1 MTDQTAWLKNELE
14 RVKKALDLKNE
25 ETQLLYLENKKLIEV
40 EQSHQKLVGELY
52 RKIDDL
58 TKESKEML
66 NYP

>member
-14 RVKKALDLKNE
+14 KVRKELDLKNE
-25 ETQLLYLENKKLIEV
+25 ETQLVYLENKRLIEV

>member
-40 EQSHQKLVGELY
+40 EQSHKKLVGELY

>member
-1 MTDQTAWLKNELE
+1 MTDQTTWLKNELE

>member
-14 RVKKALDLKNE
+14 KVRKELDLKNE
-25 ETQLLYLENKKLIEV
+25 ETQLVYLENKRLIEV
-40 EQSHQKLVGELY
+40 DQSHQKLVGELY

>member
-40 EQSHQKLVGELY
+40 EQSHKKLVAELY